1 MTRARKC
8 VLLGVY
14 ANIGAGKSSPLLSF
28 QFPFFLF
35 FLEGKARYWSC
46 FSCLLLTLL
55 KIGEN
60 IFKHNRKRNLP
71 NFTMPTSP
79 STGQSSALDAASSK
93 SRITRL
99 GYINSPPSLIS
110 PVCFPPLRCKN
121 REHKGRWPWA
131 WCVFHGLCGYAGVF
145 DRGHWTLFARDE
157 FVDEI
162 HVVRSV
168 RSFVRSFVRCW

>member
-110 PVCFPPLRCKN
+110 PVFFHLYGVKIGNIR
-121 REHKGRWPWA
+121 
-131 WCVFHGLCGYAGVF
+131 VVDHGLDVCFTVSAAMLAFSTAVIG
-145 DRGHWTLFARDE
+145 LCLQE
-157 FVDEI
+157 MNL
-162 HVVRSV
+162 
-168 RSFVRSFVRCW
+168 